1 MSLPQPRTPGLAAP
15 PAVAGGPHGETIVV
29 ETRFGPVTT
38 SRNAIIEMPQG
49 PLGFAQ
55 HRSFALTDLP
65 NPRLD
70 QFKLLQSLSD
80 AAVSFV
86 VAPSGRD
93 GGPIAAADIDEAC
106 AAAGMA
112 SADPLVLLIVTV
124 RSGEAG
130 IAMSVNLRAPV
141 IVDPQCRVGRQMV
154 LNNPGY
160 SVRHPI

>member
-1 MSLPQPRTPGLAAP
+1 MSLPQPQMPGLAAP
-15 PAVAGGPHGETIVV
+15 PAVAGGAHAETIVV
-29 ETRFGPVTT
+29 ETRFGPVTI
-38 SRNAIIEMPQG
+38 SRNALIDMPQG

-65 NPRLD
+65 NPRLN

-106 AAAGMA
+106 AAGGMA
-112 SADPLVLLIVTV
+112 PADPLVLLIVTV

-141 IVDPQCRVGRQMV
+141 IVDPERRVGRQMV